1 MVGAEEGPAL
11 SGDGAMTRYLF
22 NRVLQLIP
30 TLIGISLI
38 SFFLMQ
44 LAPGGPIDQ
53 MADLNP
59 KMTPEAKA
67 RIRHDMGLD
76 RPIAVQYAGWVKR
89 LATLDFG
96 VSFTDNRPV
105 LKKISERLPATL
117 LLNFLALGLM
127 FLLAF
132 PIGWLSAIKA
142 NSFFDK
148 AMTVFVFVGFSMPTY
163 ALALWL
169 MILFGLKLGWLPISG
184 LSSLNFVDV
193 SLGQRV
199 LDVARHLI
207 LPTLVLGLTDLA
219 GLSRYTRNCMLE
231 VIHQDYIRAARAKG
245 LSFARVYGVHAV
257 RNVLIPIVT
266 LLGLMLPDIIGGGV
280 IIETIFA
287 YPGMGRLGY
296 DAIMTRDYNL
306 IMAITV
312 ISAGLTVLG
321 NLIADLLYAYADPRI
336 RYK

>member
-1 MVGAEEGPAL
+1 ML
-11 SGDGAMTRYLF
+11 NYLLRRAF
-22 NRVLQLIP
+22 QLIP

-59 KMTPEAKA
+59 HVTPEAKA

-76 RPIAVQYAGWVKR
+76 RPIAVQYLSWVKHIA
-89 LATLDFG
+89 LLDFG
-96 VSFTDNRPV
+96 TSFTDSRPV
-105 LKKISERLPATL
+105 IKKIAERLPATL
-117 LLNFLALGLM
+117 LLNVLAIGLM

-132 PIGWLSAIKA
+132 PIGWLSALRA
-142 NSFFDK
+142 NSLFDK
-148 AMTVFVFVGFSMPTY
+148 AMTIFVFIGFSLPTY
-163 ALALWL
+163 ALALFL

-184 LSSLNFVDV
+184 LSSLNFVQI
-193 SLGQRV
+193 SIWQRGW
-199 LDVARHLI
+199 DVAKHLI
-207 LPTLVLGLTDLA
+207 LPTVVLGLTDLA
-219 GLSRYTRNCMLE
+219 GLSRYTRNSLLE
-231 VIHQDYIRAARAKG
+231 IIHQDYIRAARAKG
-245 LSFARVYGVHAV
+245 LSFWRVYGVHAV
-257 RNVLIPIVT
+257 RNALIPILT
-266 LLGLMLPDIIGGGV
+266 LLGLMLPDLIGGGV

-312 ISAGLTVLG
+312 ISAALTVFG
-321 NLIADLLYAYADPRI
+321 NFMADILYAYADPRI